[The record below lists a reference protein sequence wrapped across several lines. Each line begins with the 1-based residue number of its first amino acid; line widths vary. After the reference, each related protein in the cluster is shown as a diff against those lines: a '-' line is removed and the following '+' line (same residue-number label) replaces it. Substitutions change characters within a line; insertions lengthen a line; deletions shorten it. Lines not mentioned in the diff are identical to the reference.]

1 MPVSGI
7 FELFTDLDGKFRFR
21 LRAPNGEVIASSDIY
36 PTWASAA
43 EGIALVRATAV
54 TAAVDDLT
62 LSYRYDGRS
71 GPAAGGL
78 ADGPSRAVAAK
89 SQRV

>member
-1 MPVSGI
+1 MSGI
-7 FELFTDLDGKFRFR
+7 FELFTDHDGKFRFR

-43 EGIALVRATAV
+43 AGITLVRATAA
-54 TAAVDDLT
+54 TAVVDDLT

-78 ADGPSRAVAAK
+78 ADGPCSAVASP
-89 SQRV
+89 SQQA